1 MTMSEI
7 DNTIDN
13 TFDMLLELLEYN
25 KGSDTFAKDYSFSFA
40 TQSLMSSTADEN
52 VKAMNIPKIS
62 TVKDLCDVIEVA
74 TINRYT
80 LLYYPATNS
89 KATSTRN
96 IMIDIDKFDLSKLE
110 ELKSILEQLNILKY
124 VNICTSG
131 GGLHLYIILKDGL
144 ADVETFNDVKCL
156 FAIICINKKIGA
168 KIDNS
173 INLSSRFR
181 SPLSLNTKYDD
192 NRRVICIH
200 RGQMIEHYELS
211 KILNTHKETIT
222 EFKNIMNKTNN
233 KNVSTQK
240 KTSVHTNSNTN
251 SNSNTKEN
259 TKGKLKSHWT
269 NVLTKIIDRNNGN
282 RNVGVY
288 NTFLKLIS
296 DEIITDT
303 ATLCKYI
310 SLFISDDA
318 FRIYFRKDNNFT
330 KEEVEKIAEHVY
342 NYRKSVIK
350 SVDLSDVKYVPAFL
364 RPHNYDKD

>member
-1 MTMSEI
+1 MS
-7 DNTIDN
+7 DIDN
-13 TFDMLLELLEYN
+13 TFYMLLELLEYN
-25 KGSDTFAKDYSFSFA
+25 KDSDTFEKDYSFSFA

-62 TVKDLCDVIEVA
+62 TAKDLSDVIEVA

-80 LLYYPATNS
+80 LLYYPATSS

-156 FAIICINKKIGA
+156 FAIIGIKIGA

-200 RGQMIEHYELS
+200 RGQMIEHFELS
-211 KILNTHKETIT
+211 KIIDTYKESIT
-222 EFKNIMNKTNN
+222 KFKNIMNKTNN

-240 KTSVHTNSNTN
+240 KTSVHTNSNT
-251 SNSNTKEN
+251 KEN

-269 NVLTKIIDRNNGN
+269 NVLTKIIDINNGN
-282 RNVGVY
+282 RNVGVR
-288 NTFLKLIS
+288 NTFLRLIS

-303 ATLCKYI
+303 ATLCKYL
-310 SLFISDDA
+310 SLFISDEA

-330 KEEVEKIAEHVY
+330 KEEVIKIAENVY
-342 NYRKSVIK
+342 NYKKSEIK
-350 SVDLSDVKYVPAFL
+350 SVDLSDVKYIPAFL
-364 RPHNYDKD
+364 GQRGYDKD

>member
-1 MTMSEI
+1 MS
-7 DNTIDN
+7 DIDN
-13 TFDMLLELLEYN
+13 TFYMLLELLEYN
-25 KGSDTFAKDYSFSFA
+25 EDSDTFAKDYNFSFA

-52 VKAMNIPKIS
+52 VKAMNIPKIN
-62 TVKDLCDVIEVA
+62 TAKDLSDVIEVA

-96 IMIDIDKFDLSKLE
+96 IMIDIDKFDLSNLE
-110 ELKSILEQLNILKY
+110 ELKGILEQLDILKY

-156 FAIICINKKIGA
+156 FAIICRKIEFKIKIEV

-200 RGQMIEHYELS
+200 RGQMIEHFELS
-211 KILNTHKETIT
+211 KIIATHKELIT
-222 EFKNIMNKTNN
+222 KFKNIMNKTNN

-259 TKGKLKSHWT
+259 TKGKLHSHWT

-303 ATLCKYI
+303 ATLCEYV

-330 KEEVEKIAEHVY
+330 DKEVEKIAEHVY

-350 SVDLSDVKYVPAFL
+350 SVDLSGVIYVPEFL
-364 RPHNYDKD
+364 RRHNYDKD

>member
-1 MTMSEI
+1 MTMSDI
-7 DNTIDN
+7 NKN
-13 TFDMLLELLEYN
+13 TFYMLLELLEYN

-62 TVKDLCDVIEVA
+62 TAKDLYDVIEVA

-80 LLYYPATNS
+80 LLYYPATSS

-96 IMIDIDKFDLSKLE
+96 IMIDIDKFDLAKLE
-110 ELKSILEQLNILKY
+110 DLKSILEQLNILKY

-156 FAIICINKKIGA
+156 FAIICRNRKIKV

-200 RGQMIEHYELS
+200 RGQMIEHFELS
-211 KILNTHKETIT
+211 KIIDTHKESIT
-222 EFKNIMNKTNN
+222 TFKNIMNKTNN

-240 KTSVHTNSNTN
+240 KTSVHTN

-269 NVLTKIIDRNNGN
+269 NVLTKIIDKNNGN

-330 KEEVEKIAEHVY
+330 KEEVEKIADHVY

-350 SVDLSDVKYVPAFL
+350 SVDLSGVKYVPAFL
-364 RPHNYDKD
+364 RQYNYDKD

>member
-25 KGSDTFAKDYSFSFA
+25 KNSDTFAKDYSFSFA
-40 TQSLMSSTADEN
+40 TQSLMSSTSDEN

-62 TVKDLCDVIEVA
+62 TAKDLSDVIEVA

-80 LLYYPATNS
+80 LLYYPATSS

-131 GGLHLYIILKDGL
+131 GGLHLYIILKDGS
-144 ADVETFNDVKCL
+144 ADVETFNVVKCL

-200 RGQMIEHYELS
+200 RGQMIEHFELS
-211 KILNTHKETIT
+211 KIINIHKETIT
-222 EFKNIMNKTNN
+222 NFKNIMNKTNN

-259 TKGKLKSHWT
+259 TKGKLYSDWT

-330 KEEVEKIAEHVY
+330 DKEVEKIAEHVY

-364 RPHNYDKD
+364 RQHNYDKD

>member
-1 MTMSEI
+1 MTMN
-7 DNTIDN
+7 DIDN

-25 KGSDTFAKDYSFSFA
+25 EDTFAKDYSFSFA

-62 TVKDLCDVIEVA
+62 TAKDLYDVIEVA

-80 LLYYPATNS
+80 LLYYPATSS

-110 ELKSILEQLNILKY
+110 DLKSILEQLNILKY

-131 GGLHLYIILKDGL
+131 GGLHLYIILKDGS

-200 RGQMIEHYELS
+200 RGQMIEHFELS
-211 KILNTHKETIT
+211 KIIDTHKESIT
-222 EFKNIMNKTNN
+222 TFKNIMNKTNN

-240 KTSVHTNSNTN
+240 KTSVHTN

-303 ATLCKYI
+303 ATLCEYV

-330 KEEVEKIAEHVY
+330 DKEVEKIAEHVY
-342 NYRKSVIK
+342 NYKKSVIK

-364 RPHNYDKD
+364 RQHNYDKD

>member
-1 MTMSEI
+1 MTMSDI
-7 DNTIDN
+7 NKN
-13 TFDMLLELLEYN
+13 TFYMLLELLEYN
-25 KGSDTFAKDYSFSFA
+25 EDSDTFAKDYSFSFA

-62 TVKDLCDVIEVA
+62 TAKDLSDVIEVA

-110 ELKSILEQLNILKY
+110 ELKSILEQLDILKY
-124 VNICTSG
+124 VNICKSG

-156 FAIICINKKIGA
+156 FAIICRNRKIKV

-200 RGQMIEHYELS
+200 RGQMIEHFELS
-211 KILNTHKETIT
+211 KIIDTHKESIT
-222 EFKNIMNKTNN
+222 KFKNIMNKTNN

-259 TKGKLKSHWT
+259 TKGKLYSHWT

-288 NTFLKLIS
+288 NTFLKLIF

-350 SVDLSDVKYVPAFL
+350 SVDLSGVKYIPAFL
-364 RPHNYDKD
+364 GQHNYDKD

>member
-1 MTMSEI
+1 MSDI

-13 TFDMLLELLEYN
+13 TFYMLLELLEYN
-25 KGSDTFAKDYSFSFA
+25 EDSDTFAKDYSFSFA

-52 VKAMNIPKIS
+52 VKAMNIPKIN
-62 TVKDLCDVIEVA
+62 TAKDLSDVIEVA

-96 IMIDIDKFDLSKLE
+96 IMIDIDKFDLAKLE
-110 ELKSILEQLNILKY
+110 DLKSILEQLDILKY

-156 FAIICINKKIGA
+156 FAIIGSERKIGA

-200 RGQMIEHYELS
+200 RGQMIEHFELS
-211 KILNTHKETIT
+211 KILNTHNAIIT

-240 KTSVHTNSNTN
+240 KTSVHTNSN

-259 TKGKLKSHWT
+259 TKGKIYSDWT
-269 NVLTKIIDRNNGN
+269 NMLTKIIDMNNGN
-282 RNVGVY
+282 RNVGVR
-288 NTFLKLIS
+288 NTLLKLIF
-296 DEIITDT
+296 DEIITDN
-303 ATLCKYI
+303 ATLCEYI

-350 SVDLSDVKYVPAFL
+350 SVDLSGVKYVPAFL
-364 RPHNYDKD
+364 RQHNYDKD

>member
-1 MTMSEI
+1 MN
-7 DNTIDN
+7 DIDN

-25 KGSDTFAKDYSFSFA
+25 EDTFAKDYSFSFA

-62 TVKDLCDVIEVA
+62 TAKDLYDVIEVA

-80 LLYYPATNS
+80 LLYYPATSS

-110 ELKSILEQLNILKY
+110 DLKSILEQLNILKY

-131 GGLHLYIILKDGL
+131 GGLHLYIILKDGS

-200 RGQMIEHYELS
+200 RGQMIEHFELS
-211 KILNTHKETIT
+211 KIIDTHKESIT
-222 EFKNIMNKTNN
+222 TFKNIMNKTNN

-240 KTSVHTNSNTN
+240 KTSVHTN

-303 ATLCKYI
+303 ATLCEYV

-330 KEEVEKIAEHVY
+330 DKEVEKIAEHVY
-342 NYRKSVIK
+342 NYKKSVIK

-364 RPHNYDKD
+364 RQHNYDKD